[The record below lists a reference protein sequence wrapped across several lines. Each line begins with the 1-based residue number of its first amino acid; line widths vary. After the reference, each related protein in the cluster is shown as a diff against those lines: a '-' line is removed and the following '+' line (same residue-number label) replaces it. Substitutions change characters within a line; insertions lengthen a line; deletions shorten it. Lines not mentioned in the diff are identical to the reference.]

1 MGRQTVQKFTSD
13 NTEGYSAAD
22 LAELNRRFDAAWAVE
37 KDEVPER
44 YLDEHRQTVAERVL
58 EQFDTE
64 RAA

>member
-1 MGRQTVQKFTSD
+1 MQEFTSD

-22 LAELNRRFDAAWAVE
+22 LAELNRRFDAVWAVE
-37 KDEVPER
+37 KDAVDER

-58 EQFDTE
+58 EQFDTN